1 VLDASPA
8 LLTVAYDVVVPAPA
22 ASRGA
27 ARIHH
32 HQPHRSTVAVEEP
45 TAMTPVIPTNAA
57 ADTARAADPAPAT
70 RRRAL
75 VTGGSRGIGAAV
87 ATALAAAGQAVAVH
101 CRAASATAEAVLA
114 ALPGGGHTLVTG
126 DIADPE
132 RAQALVG
139 AAVTALGGIDVLVN
153 NAGVYFEQPITST
166 SYAAWQDAW
175 RRIVGINLHG
185 TANVTWCVTDHLLHR
200 PEGPAGAAIITV
212 GSRGAY
218 RGESAAPAYGASKAA
233 VHSLTQ
239 SLAVALAPHGI
250 MAAAVAPGFV
260 RTDMTQAMLAGS
272 AGEAIRAQSPFGRVA
287 EAEEIAA
294 AVAWLAAP
302 GAQWASGAVLD
313 LNGASH
319 LR

>member
-1 VLDASPA
+1 
-8 LLTVAYDVVVPAPA
+8 
-22 ASRGA
+22 
-27 ARIHH
+27 
-32 HQPHRSTVAVEEP
+32 
-45 TAMTPVIPTNAA
+45 
-57 ADTARAADPAPAT
+57 
-70 RRRAL
+70 
-75 VTGGSRGIGAAV
+75 
-87 ATALAAAGQAVAVH
+87 VAVH
-101 CRAASATAEAVLA
+101 CRAVSAAAEAVVS
-114 ALPGGGHTLVTG
+114 ALPGAGHTMVTG

-132 RAQALVG
+132 QAQALVG

-200 PEGPAGAAIITV
+200 AEGPAGAAIITV

-218 RGESAAPAYGASKAA
+218 RGEPVAPAYGASKAA
-233 VHSLTQ
+233 VHALTQ

-260 RTDMTQAMLAGS
+260 RTDLTQAMLAGP
-272 AGEAIRAQSPFGRVA
+272 AGDPIRAQSPFGRVA